1 MDSTYWIKYSDY
13 DIVKDERGMDCI
25 KPAAN
30 AVPMCYDV
38 AVKLGRNV
46 AELMN
51 IVLDDHDV
59 MGRNM
64 KFARRF
70 GLLGLALEEDNYL
83 TLPDVRADMSEAV
96 FAATGRTGDNYAGVF
111 SPRVQR
117 EGRQHQRLARLAGRA
132 LQPRPGHAQR
142 PHGGGALR
150 RADAADHA
158 GVRLQEDAR
167 GKDDKALPGLRQ
179 GVLQRR
185 PRRRGLQRRVRAGT
199 RERQAPA
206 VDEGKLPQRAY
217 LGRLT
222 WNFAHF

>member
-30 AVPMCYDV
+30 AVPICYDV

-83 TLPDVRADMSEAV
+83 TLPDVRADIDRKSV
-96 FAATGRTGDNYAGVF
+96 V
-111 SPRVQR
+111 
-117 EGRQHQRLARLAGRA
+117 
-132 LQPRPGHAQR
+132 
-142 PHGGGALR
+142 
-150 RADAADHA
+150 
-158 GVRLQEDAR
+158 
-167 GKDDKALPGLRQ
+167 
-179 GVLQRR
+179 
-185 PRRRGLQRRVRAGT
+185 
-199 RERQAPA
+199 
-206 VDEGKLPQRAY
+206 
-217 LGRLT
+217 
-222 WNFAHF
+222 

>member
-111 SPRVQR
+111 SR
-117 EGRQHQRLARLAGRA
+117 EYSEKAANISAWLDWLAVLYNRAQVTRNGRMVEEPFAA
-132 LQPRPGHAQR
+132 LTLQTM
-142 PHGGGALR
+142 LEF
-150 RADAADHA
+150 
-158 GVRLQEDAR
+158 RLQEDAR

>member
-83 TLPDVRADMSEAV
+83 TLPDVRADGS
-96 FAATGRTGDNYAGVF
+96 
-111 SPRVQR
+111 
-117 EGRQHQRLARLAGRA
+117 
-132 LQPRPGHAQR
+132 
-142 PHGGGALR
+142 R
-150 RADAADHA
+150 R
-158 GVRLQEDAR
+158 
-167 GKDDKALPGLRQ
+167 
-179 GVLQRR
+179 
-185 PRRRGLQRRVRAGT
+185 
-199 RERQAPA
+199 
-206 VDEGKLPQRAY
+206 
-217 LGRLT
+217 
-222 WNFAHF
+222 

>member
-64 KFARRF
+64 KSPAASGCWASRWRRTTTSRCPTCAR
-70 GLLGLALEEDNYL
+70 
-83 TLPDVRADMSEAV
+83 T
-96 FAATGRTGDNYAGVF
+96 
-111 SPRVQR
+111 
-117 EGRQHQRLARLAGRA
+117 
-132 LQPRPGHAQR
+132 
-142 PHGGGALR
+142 
-150 RADAADHA
+150 
-158 GVRLQEDAR
+158 
-167 GKDDKALPGLRQ
+167 
-179 GVLQRR
+179 
-185 PRRRGLQRRVRAGT
+185 
-199 RERQAPA
+199 
-206 VDEGKLPQRAY
+206 
-217 LGRLT
+217 
-222 WNFAHF
+222 